1 MKQRIATAVIGL
13 TIFFAILALY
23 QTIFLNISAAVIIF
37 LALHEMFHVTGV
49 WENKA
54 LSAVCL
60 LFGCALPFFNIEQAR
75 QWLVYGEAVFALAIF
90 GILLF
95 YHESLHYTKAA
106 TAFAATSV
114 ISYTTSVLIWLRQ
127 ASETPL
133 EGIYYTLLAFGLAWL
148 TDTGAYL
155 FGITMGKHKLA
166 PKISPKKTVEG
177 AVGGVVFCVVTVLLL
192 SLFCQWVGR
201 SIWGVQLQIRY
212 LLLVLMTP
220 VGALVSMLGDLS
232 ASLIKRQ
239 CGVKDY
245 GSLMPG
251 HGGIV
256 DRFDSVFFVLPFV
269 FLFIRLFPIVR

>member
-192 SLFCQWVGR
+192 SLFCQWAGR

-220 VGALVSMLGDLS
+220 VGALVSMLG
-232 ASLIKRQ
+232 ICTTR
-239 CGVKDY
+239 
-245 GSLMPG
+245 
-251 HGGIV
+251 
-256 DRFDSVFFVLPFV
+256 
-269 FLFIRLFPIVR
+269 

>member
-166 PKISPKKTVEG
+166 PENQPQKNSGRRGGRRSVLRGHSTA
-177 AVGGVVFCVVTVLLL
+177 AVVVLP
-192 SLFCQWVGR
+192 VGR
-201 SIWGVQLQIRY
+201 QKHLGRPAPDSLSFASVDDAGRRFGFDAGGFVRLADQAAMRCEGLWLADARPWRDCG
-212 LLLVLMTP
+212 P
-220 VGALVSMLGDLS
+220 V
-232 ASLIKRQ
+232 
-239 CGVKDY
+239 
-245 GSLMPG
+245 
-251 HGGIV
+251 
-256 DRFDSVFFVLPFV
+256 
-269 FLFIRLFPIVR
+269 